1 MVRFALSMMLA
12 ARRIS
17 SVSIISRDIQS
28 IYACKFF
35 LPVGG
40 RGGGNA
46 EVVFGLFAVDRLNDS

>member
-1 MVRFALSMMLA
+1 MMLA

-17 SVSIISRDIQS
+17 SVSIIQIDIES

-46 EVVFGLFAVDRLNDS
+46 GIVFDLLIVDRLNDS